1 MAESEERPTDEIT
14 DTLDRIGKSPTSYV
28 AYTVMIARLE
38 PMNRSEDK
46 ISLLIKIL
54 EQADKEGA
62 SYIFRFNGE
71 AIVLLIQQSQT
82 EGMAKALTKIR
93 ALFPNDPA
101 VKPEANVPFI
111 NVYYLT
117 TEMDTFKKEIARIS
131 SVITGRENA
140 ESRLIDARRTDAEA
154 VVLSVVDIAAA
165 DVAVVDTG
173 TGMDDA
179 V

>member
-1 MAESEERPTDEIT
+1 
-14 DTLDRIGKSPTSYV
+14 
-28 AYTVMIARLE
+28 MIARLE
-38 PMNRSEDK
+38 PINRSEDK

-101 VKPEANVPFI
+101 VKPEANAPFI

-117 TEMDTFKKEIARIS
+117 TEMDTFKKEIARIC

-140 ESRLIDARRTDAEA
+140 EGRLIDAKRTDAEA
-154 VVLSVVDIAAA
+154 VVPLSSDNLYAVIDVVNMIAVSDAIKRQP
-165 DVAVVDTG
+165 VIAVIDGHHTG
-173 TGMDDA
+173 
-179 V
+179 VVFHE